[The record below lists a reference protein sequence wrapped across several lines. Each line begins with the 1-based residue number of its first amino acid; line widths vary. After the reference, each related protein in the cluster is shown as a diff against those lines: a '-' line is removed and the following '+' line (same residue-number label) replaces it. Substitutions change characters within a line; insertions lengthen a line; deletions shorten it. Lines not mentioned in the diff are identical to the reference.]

1 MRKIFLVFLLLLLTM
16 PFMSI
21 VTNSR
26 TVEKPR
32 KGLYC
37 AFDTQMNMRYLQV
50 FIDSD
55 TTMCIGSRGTHMY
68 AVATWK
74 QYGDT
79 ILPKD
84 SIGYENIDGKFVLT
98 CDYDTLPYPSTF
110 QENLCLIIEND
121 SILSVD
127 ITSGEQF
134 LFKNQKLKWR
144 SYLITDFYE
153 QITKIDEDDDDAPC
167 IYPSYAH
174 KNNENIHV
182 TKKRQKTRIIF
193 R

>member
-37 AFDTQMNMRYLQV
+37 ALDTPMNMFHLQV

-55 TTMCIGSRGTHMY
+55 TTMCIGSRGMCEY

-153 QITKIDEDDDDAPC
+153 QINMIDEDEDDGYDDR
-167 IYPSYAH
+167 IYRSYASREDM
-174 KNNENIHV
+174 KG
-182 TKKRQKTRIIF
+182 TKKRQKPRIIF

>member
-1 MRKIFLVFLLLLLTM
+1 MRKIFLKLLLLVLIM
-16 PFMSI
+16 PFVTI
-21 VTNSR
+21 ATNSR
-26 TVEKPR
+26 MVEKPR

-37 AFDTQMNMRYLQV
+37 ALDTPDNICYLQV

-55 TTMCIGSRGTHMY
+55 TTMYIGSRGFFEY

-127 ITSGEQF
+127 ITGGKQF
-134 LFKNQKLKWR
+134 LFFNQKLKWR

-153 QITKIDEDDDDAPC
+153 QITKKEDDDFHYYAMP
-167 IYPSYAH
+167 PSFEKPKEH
-174 KNNENIHV
+174 KRTPQRI
-182 TKKRQKTRIIF
+182 IIF

>member
-79 ILPKD
+79 IFPKD
-84 SIGYENIDGKFVLT
+84 SIGYENIDGKFGT
-98 CDYDTLPYPSTF
+98 TTKRPWTPSP
-110 QENLCLIIEND
+110 CP
-121 SILSVD
+121 
-127 ITSGEQF
+127 
-134 LFKNQKLKWR
+134 
-144 SYLITDFYE
+144 
-153 QITKIDEDDDDAPC
+153 APC
-167 IYPSYAH
+167 SPNITATTPGSRRTPSSRPAA
-174 KNNENIHV
+174 
-182 TKKRQKTRIIF
+182 RPCC
-193 R
+193 

>member
-79 ILPKD
+79 IFPKD

-153 QITKIDEDDDDAPC
+153 QINKIDEDDGYDDR
-167 IYPSYAH
+167 IYRSYTSLEDM
-174 KNNENIHV
+174 KGI
-182 TKKRQKTRIIF
+182 KKGQKPRIIF

>member
-79 ILPKD
+79 IFPKD

-110 QENLCLIIEND
+110 QKNLCLIIKND

-153 QITKIDEDDDDAPC
+153 QINMIDEDEDDAPY
-167 IYPSYAH
+167 IHYDYASPEDM
-174 KNNENIHV
+174 KG
-182 TKKRQKTRIIF
+182 TKKRQKQKQRIIF

>member
-37 AFDTQMNMRYLQV
+37 ALDTPKNMFHLQV

-55 TTMCIGSRGTHMY
+55 TTMCIGSRGMCEY

-153 QITKIDEDDDDAPC
+153 QINMIDEDDDDGYDDR
-167 IYPSYAH
+167 IYRSYASPEDM
-174 KNNENIHV
+174 KGI
-182 TKKRQKTRIIF
+182 QKGQKPRIIF

>member
-37 AFDTQMNMRYLQV
+37 ALDTPMNMFHLQV

-55 TTMCIGSRGTHMY
+55 TTMCIGSRGMCEY

-134 LFKNQKLKWR
+134 LFVNQKLKWR

-153 QITKIDEDDDDAPC
+153 QINMIDEDDDDGYDDR
-167 IYPSYAH
+167 IYRSYASPEDM
-174 KNNENIHV
+174 KGI
-182 TKKRQKTRIIF
+182 QKGQKPRIIF

>member
-1 MRKIFLVFLLLLLTM
+1 
-16 PFMSI
+16 MSI

-37 AFDTQMNMRYLQV
+37 ALDTPKNMFHLQV

-55 TTMCIGSRGTHMY
+55 TTMCIGSRGMCEY

-110 QENLCLIIEND
+110 QKNLCLIIEND

-134 LFKNQKLKWR
+134 LFVNQKLKWR

-153 QITKIDEDDDDAPC
+153 QINMIDEDEDDAPY
-167 IYPSYAH
+167 IHYDYASPEDM
-174 KNNENIHV
+174 KG
-182 TKKRQKTRIIF
+182 TKRRQKRRIIF

>member
-37 AFDTQMNMRYLQV
+37 ALDTPENLYHLQV

-55 TTMCIGSRGTHMY
+55 TTMCIGNRGTHMY

-79 ILPKD
+79 IFPKD

-98 CDYDTLPYPSTF
+98 WDCDTFPYSITF

-121 SILSVD
+121 SILSVY

-134 LFKNQKLKWR
+134 NYFNQKLKWR

-153 QITKIDEDDDDAPC
+153 QITKIDEDDGYDDR
-167 IYPSYAH
+167 IYRSYTSLEDM
-174 KNNENIHV
+174 KGI
-182 TKKRQKTRIIF
+182 KKGQKPRIIF

>member
-37 AFDTQMNMRYLQV
+37 ALDTPENLYHLQV

-55 TTMCIGSRGTHMY
+55 TTMCIGNRGTHMY

-79 ILPKD
+79 IFPKD

-98 CDYDTLPYPSTF
+98 WDCDTFPYSITF

-121 SILSVD
+121 SILSVY
-127 ITSGEQF
+127 ITSGKQF
-134 LFKNQKLKWR
+134 NYFNQKLKWR

-153 QITKIDEDDDDAPC
+153 QITKIDEDDGYDDR
-167 IYPSYAH
+167 IYRSYASPEDM
-174 KNNENIHV
+174 KG
-182 TKKRQKTRIIF
+182 TKKRQKPRIIF